1 MREDCLTKSVL
12 AVFVMAMVSVS
23 LHFYAVSRRE
33 AKIRSREVKFNA
45 EEKGKNREEED
56 KLNKKLF
63 KAWILIIALGKSIQI
78 LMHAFIIES
87 VIKIGPRKVLQ
98 TWPFHM

>member
-63 KAWILIIALGKSIQI
+63 KAWILIIALKGY
-78 LMHAFIIES
+78 LDLF
-87 VIKIGPRKVLQ
+87 RKGYSD
-98 TWPFHM
+98 FNACYYY

>member
-63 KAWILIIALGKSIQI
+63 KAWILIIAFKL
-78 LMHAFIIES
+78 
-87 VIKIGPRKVLQ
+87 
-98 TWPFHM
+98 